1 MKTEYDN
8 TIELLTDSLK
18 RPLAFVL
25 DEIKHNCEEI
35 RLRVDSPICL
45 TVKGGVLFV
54 CRDSTVCDALP
65 KNALIASKNDIQQT
79 LSLLCRQSVYLHE
92 NEIKQG
98 FISLP
103 HGGRA
108 GVCGVFNGDGMLI
121 GVSSVNIRIARQI
134 FGCAKSLLPYADG
147 GLLIAGP
154 PGSGKTTILRDLV
167 RLLSNGE
174 NGRYYRVSV
183 IDGRGEIGGLG
194 TLDLGVNTDV
204 LNMLDKAKGTEI
216 ALRSMFP
223 DFIAFDEIGTMAE
236 LNSVKGCFNAGVKI
250 ITTAHC
256 STKTELF
263 ARDVVRQ
270 IIESGAVSTVAIL
283 SKTLGA
289 PPQIINIGE
298 FKKHAND

>member
-1 MKTEYDN
+1 
-8 TIELLTDSLK
+8 
-18 RPLAFVL
+18 
-25 DEIKHNCEEI
+25 
-35 RLRVDSPICL
+35 
-45 TVKGGVLFV
+45 
-54 CRDSTVCDALP
+54 
-65 KNALIASKNDIQQT
+65 
-79 LSLLCRQSVYLHE
+79 
-92 NEIKQG
+92 
-98 FISLP
+98 
-103 HGGRA
+103 
-108 GVCGVFNGDGMLI
+108 
-121 GVSSVNIRIARQI
+121 
-134 FGCAKSLLPYADG
+134 
-147 GLLIAGP
+147 
-154 PGSGKTTILRDLV
+154 V

-183 IDGRGEIGGLG
+183 IDSRGEIGGSG

-223 DFIAFDEIGTMAE
+223 DFIAFDEIGTTAE
-236 LNSVKGCFNAGVKI
+236 LNSVRGCFNAGVKI

-289 PPQIINIGE
+289 PPQIIMVGE
-298 FKKHAND
+298 LKNYVSC